1 MPSHTTITGRHC
13 TLLPVN
19 AESIKLHGAALY
31 SEYCKEG
38 DRTWTYLPYGPFDS
52 CEHYLAWL
60 LSLAERREG
69 LSNDAI
75 PCVPVLLPT
84 HLNPRA
90 IALTRSYQVFRCGRR
105 CSTGS
110 LRLLAHG
117 AGLRMHRDWSRRLRT
132 CAAPYNRSDGGN
144 LVHRA

>member
-1 MPSHTTITGRHC
+1 M
-13 TLLPVN
+13 N

-75 PCVPVLLPT
+75 PCVPVLYIPHPKSHRPDSLIPGFS
-84 HLNPRA
+84 LSSALQPREFA
-90 IALTRSYQVFRCGRR
+90 
-105 CSTGS
+105 
-110 LRLLAHG
+110 
-117 AGLRMHRDWSRRLRT
+117 RT
-132 CAAPYNRSDGGN
+132 
-144 LVHRA
+144 